1 MRVLITGAA
10 GFIGSHAARHVLG
23 LPGWEVLGL
32 DSLVRGHWRAV
43 RALEGVGGPRFQFAQ
58 VDVRDEAA
66 VTQACAGFQPE
77 AVLHFAALARV
88 EESMADP
95 QAYWNTNVDG
105 TAALLAA
112 MRACGV
118 PRLVFSSSAAVYGAP
133 AVVPVD
139 ESAPT
144 LPVNPYGETKLAG
157 ERLIAEEV
165 RARALARNEPL
176 ARSVP
181 LGAVCLRYFNVAG
194 AASDGLLGEDHDPE
208 THLVPS
214 ALLAAAGRRS
224 ALELF
229 GTDYPTSDGTCVRD
243 FVHVEDLAAA
253 HTAVL
258 PLAQPGAFRVFNVG
272 LGRGFSVR
280 QVIDACSRVAG
291 RAVPVV
297 ERPRRAGDPPVLVA
311 ACHALHQA
319 VDWTPRHTTLECMA
333 TPAWRWLTR

>member
-10 GFIGSHAARHVLG
+10 GFIGSHAARHLLG
-23 LPGWEVLGL
+23 LPEWEVLGL
-32 DSLVRGHWRAV
+32 DSLVRGHGWAV
-43 RALEGVGGPRFQFAQ
+43 QALEGVGGPRFQFAQ
-58 VDVRDEAA
+58 VDVRDQAA
-66 VTQACAGFQPE
+66 VTRVCEGFQPQ

-88 EESMADP
+88 EESVADP
-95 QAYWNTNVDG
+95 QAYWSTNVDG

-112 MRACGV
+112 MRTCGV
-118 PRLVFSSSAAVYGAP
+118 PRLVLSSSAAVYGAP
-133 AVVPVD
+133 AVVPVE

-144 LPVNPYGETKLAG
+144 LPVNPYGETKLAA

-165 RARALARNEPL
+165 RARAAAGAGSRG
-176 ARSVP
+176 AP

-229 GTDYPTSDGTCVRD
+229 GTDYPTPDGTCVRD

-253 HTAVL
+253 HAAVL
-258 PLAQPGAFRVFNVG
+258 ALAEPGAFRVFNVG

-319 VDWTPRHTTLECMA
+319 VAWTPRHTTLESMA
-333 TPAWRWLTR
+333 APTWRWLTR